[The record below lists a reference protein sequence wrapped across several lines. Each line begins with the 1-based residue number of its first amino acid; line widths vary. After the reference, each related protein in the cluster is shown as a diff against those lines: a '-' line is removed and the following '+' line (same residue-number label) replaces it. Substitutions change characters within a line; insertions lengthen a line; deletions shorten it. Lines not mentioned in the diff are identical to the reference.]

1 MQNLDDSRDLNLRR
15 KVRYSVGEGNLGAVQ
30 NYEAPWSRLCKM
42 LSEPKATSEK
52 FIEYQRAPDKV
63 RAKLK
68 NANGYWIGAH
78 CETGRRKTNSIR
90 ERDVVCFD
98 IDNGDL
104 WPGDLI
110 QALKTRKTAISEF
123 EFFVHSS
130 RSHTLVKPKL
140 RLVFLLS
147 KPVSAERYSAFVR
160 ILAHRLD
167 PKMATV
173 DPVSFRLAQ
182 MMFRPTISADMADHF
197 IAFRN
202 SGKLVDPDAILESW
216 PHPWTDYSKLP
227 RGEHEKTLRQIAE
240 KAENPLMKGGLVGAF
255 CRTYSVP
262 EAIEKF
268 LPGVFEES
276 DTETVTSDARYKYV
290 NSEGGPGA
298 VLYDGGLFLYSHHG
312 SDPYSDR
319 LLNAWD
325 LVRLHKFGEEDD
337 EDETYERISEAPS
350 YQSMV
355 EMVKRDPATKKTIA
369 MENFSLATET
379 LGPVVDTAEPNEI
392 DEEDFDV
399 LADLLGETPAV
410 PAKKADP
417 GLHEAMTALKGLD
430 GMPILPA
437 SKEWLGSLELTEKLS
452 LKSTV
457 QNLQI
462 ILTNDPALRG
472 AFRRNKFTGSVDV
485 CRDLIPRSKTLSPL
499 RRKNLGRFGVNAISD
514 RHLTWV
520 QAFLDDKTSRDGGGG
535 FGCTFGRNTIAETI
549 ELVADQFPYHPVI
562 EWIDSEPWDGV
573 ERLETL
579 FIKYAGAEDN
589 IYTRLA
595 AKIMMIAASARL
607 CEPGHKFDYAV
618 ILEGA
623 QGLRKS
629 TFVAALAND
638 VWFGELSR
646 DMEDDRKVVERTE
659 GRWFV
664 ELPELSAFGRREVE
678 EVKDFIS
685 KTGVQARMAYGR
697 YVSHS
702 PRQFIL
708 CGTTNKDVYL
718 KDDTGNRR
726 FWPIKIG
733 ENPIDI
739 DGLREVIQQL
749 HAEAMHLYRQMRAE
763 QPEGDLPLYIA
774 DEEALAIQKDLV
786 FERSRD
792 DAEEYWAGRIAAWL
806 ERPVSKAE
814 AYRELGLDYEG
825 DDADDFGLRAVT
837 SYVAIWVGALGG
849 ESGAFHEGIAVKI
862 RRACRGLEGWEDRG
876 RKQVRGKRFR
886 GIWST
891 VHDPKG
897 FCDDHWI
904 PIEDPFNLV

>member
-52 FIEYQRAPDKV
+52 FIEYQRAPDKT

-78 CETGRRKTNSIR
+78 CETGRRKTNAIK

-104 WPGDLI
+104 WPGDLV
-110 QALKTRKTAISEF
+110 QALKTRTTAISDL

-202 SGKLVDPDAILESW
+202 SGRLVDPDEVLASW
-216 PHPWTDYSKLP
+216 PHPWSDYSKLP
-227 RGEHEKTLRQIAE
+227 RGAHEKTLRQIAE

-262 EAIEKF
+262 EAIDKF
-268 LPGVFEES
+268 LPGVFVES
-276 DTETVTSDARYKYV
+276 DAPTMTSDARYKYV

-325 LVRLHKFGEEDD
+325 LVRLHLYGEEDD
-337 EDETYERISEAPS
+337 DDEEYERISDAPS
-350 YQSMV
+350 YKSMV
-355 EMVKRDPATKKTIA
+355 ELVKRDPGTKKTIA
-369 MENFSLATET
+369 VENFSVATEM
-379 LGPVVDTAEPNEI
+379 LGSVEDTAEPTES
-392 DEEDFDV
+392 EQEDFDV
-399 LADLLGETPAV
+399 LADLLGPSRAQSTE
-410 PAKKADP
+410 KSEP
-417 GLHEAMTALKGLD
+417 GLHEAVNALKGHD
-430 GMPILPA
+430 AVPILPA
-437 SKEWLGSLELTEKLS
+437 SKDWLGTLELTDKLA

-462 ILTNDPALRG
+462 ILANDPVLRG
-472 AFRRNKFTGSVDV
+472 AFRRNSFTGNVDV
-485 CRDLIPRSKTLSPL
+485 CRDLIARSKTLPAL
-499 RRKNLGRFGVNAISD
+499 YRKNTGRFETNAITD

-520 QAFLDDKTSRDGGGG
+520 QAFLDDKTARDGGGG
-535 FGCTFGRNTIAETI
+535 YGCSFGRNTIAETL
-549 ELVADQFPYHPVI
+549 ELVANQFPYHPVI
-562 EWIDSEPWDGV
+562 EWIDSKPWDGV

-579 FIKYAGAEDN
+579 FSKYAGAEDN
-589 IYTRLA
+589 VYTRAA
-595 AKIMMIAASARL
+595 AKTMMIAASARL
-607 CEPGHKFDYAV
+607 SEPGLKFDYAV

-629 TFVAALAND
+629 TFVSALAND

-646 DMEDDRKVVERTE
+646 DVDDDRKVVENTK

-697 YVSHS
+697 YETST
-702 PRQFIL
+702 PRQFVL
-708 CGTTNKDVYL
+708 AGTTNKNVYL

-733 ENPIDI
+733 DNPIDI
-739 DGLREVIQQL
+739 DGLREVLQQL
-749 HAEAMHLYRQMRAE
+749 HAEAMFRYREMRKA
-763 QPEGDLPLYIA
+763 QPFGDLPLYLS
-774 DEEALAIQKDLV
+774 DEEAVVIQNDLV

-792 DAEEYWAGRIAAWL
+792 DAEDYMADRIKAWL

-814 AYRELGLDYEG
+814 AYRELGLDYDG
-825 DDADDFGLRAVT
+825 PDADVFGKRLVT
-837 SYVAIWVGALGG
+837 SYVAIWIGALGG
-849 ESGAFHEGIAVKI
+849 EAGAYHEGHAVRT
-862 RRACRGLEGWEDRG
+862 RRACRGMEGWEDNG
-876 RKQVRGKRFR
+876 QRKIQGKRVRGIRSCVSSDALIR
-886 GIWST
+886 GE
-891 VHDPKG
+891 P
-897 FCDDHWI
+897 WI
-904 PIEDPFNLV
+904 PIEDPFELI